1 MLMPSG
7 GMHLTCSKKPR
18 GRCGPSRRSWE
29 VGDEVGA
36 SYVIATLGFG
46 AKGSN
51 KPCWVR
57 TWSDLSFQ
65 TIILALVSAPALVN
79 FPLVNTHLLTSKRF
93 RQCLVGREIVKF
105 ITFLVRPLE
114 NYHPGQTYYCHSL
127 PKWKIIQDL
136 ACGPCLAS
144 IVGYCENL

>member
-1 MLMPSG
+1 M
-7 GMHLTCSKKPR
+7 
-18 GRCGPSRRSWE
+18 
-29 VGDEVGA
+29 GDEVGA
-36 SYVIATLGFG
+36 SYVVATLGFG

-93 RQCLVGREIVKF
+93 QQCLVGRGIVKF
-105 ITFLVRPLE
+105 ITCLVKPLE
-114 NYHPGQTYYCHSL
+114 N
-127 PKWKIIQDL
+127 
-136 ACGPCLAS
+136 CLAKLIPVTLS
-144 IVGYCENL
+144 SKTENNPRSGLWSMSRKHR